1 VHDTLGFVH
10 EIGIIGKYNVSKY
23 LERVWIF
30 NRWIT
35 YSKIIPVYY
44 EGQISSDNE
53 DIKTGVI

>member
-1 VHDTLGFVH
+1 VH